1 MGLIRRGSTLN
12 SGFANSWLWCDSM
25 FTRYLLLVK
34 DEEEEEKKLLVEP
47 GRFGI
52 FEEGS

>member
-1 MGLIRRGSTLN
+1 
-12 SGFANSWLWCDSM
+12 M

-34 DEEEEEKKLLVEP
+34 DEEEEEEKKLLVEP

>member
-1 MGLIRRGSTLN
+1 
-12 SGFANSWLWCDSM
+12 M